1 MENPQNTKR
10 GSSPQTPARLIYF
23 CVFLS
28 IVVCLSF
35 ALSFYS
41 FKRVLSLDKEFHSIN
56 ELKVTGEEHYASSD
70 SKVTEGKVSELLIRA

>member
-10 GSSPQTPARLIYF
+10 GSSQTPARLIYF

-35 ALSFYS
+35 VLSVYS
-41 FKRVLSLDKEFHSIN
+41 FKRVLSLDKEFHSRT
-56 ELKVTGEEHYASSD
+56 ELKAKEEEQVASSD
-70 SKVTEGKVSELLIRA
+70 RIVAEGKVSK

>member
-35 ALSFYS
+35 VLSVYS
-41 FKRVLSLDKEFHSIN
+41 FKRVLSLDKEFHSRN
-56 ELKVTGEEHYASSD
+56 ELKAKEEEQVASSD
-70 SKVTEGKVSELLIRA
+70 RIVAEGKVSK